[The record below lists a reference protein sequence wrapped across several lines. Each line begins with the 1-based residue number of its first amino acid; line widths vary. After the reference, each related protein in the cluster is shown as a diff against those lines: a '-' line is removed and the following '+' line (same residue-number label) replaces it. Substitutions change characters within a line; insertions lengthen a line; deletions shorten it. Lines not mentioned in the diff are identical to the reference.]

1 MFAVRTHQVSVR
13 VFAKRIYGRGL
24 IHDQSSGAIR
34 PVTAGFCKGQ
44 GGFDIDSIC
53 RLGTGGNK
61 QRYDQNTG
69 TFSMCMEKSLQVFR
83 RPGWPNLVKSNAPKD
98 ELGGARGCT
107 KDGMAKLANQ
117 MENRR
122 KARTCRELKTAA
134 SWQIF
139 DV

>member
-1 MFAVRTHQVSVR
+1 MGVGSFTIKVPVPFARS
-13 VFAKRIYGRGL
+13 
-24 IHDQSSGAIR
+24 R
-34 PVTAGFCKGQ
+34 PVSAKVKVYSTSTAFAG
-44 GGFDIDSIC
+44 SELAATNNAMT
-53 RLGTGGNK
+53 RTL
-61 QRYDQNTG
+61 G

-98 ELGGARGCT
+98 ESGGARGCT

-134 SWQIF
+134 
-139 DV
+139 